1 MGSRLAYTA
10 GMALRARDG
19 TPMRVPAG
27 ACWIDRYAAAPDLCT
42 VRWVG
47 SGTDH
52 SAQMSSVE
60 LGVLMRGCIIQYA

>member
-10 GMALRARDG
+10 GMALRADDG
-19 TPMRVPAG
+19 TPTRVPAG
-27 ACWIDRYAAAPDLCT
+27 ACWIERSSAASDVCT

-52 SAQMSSVE
+52 VAQMSSVE
-60 LGVLMRGCIIQYA
+60 LGAFMRGCIVQYA